1 MRVYLLVA
9 ALLIGGCAI
18 DRVRIERAGEVV
30 EQGGPLIAASSDLL
44 NTIAATSREASI
56 ELALA
61 DPLCDWPEI
70 NIATGTPA
78 TSLCDPAS
86 SSHVTF
92 TRIET
97 TSFAPTV
104 QLIAALSGYVAAVD
118 AVVTD
123 SASDQRMNLAKAK
136 ATIEGIIGG
145 ISSATGAHNP
155 VAGLGANQQAALNG
169 IVAMIDTLA
178 RESDQARQ
186 LHAVEAN
193 SPKLREVTAALRRDL
208 ENWSNLALI
217 SELDT
222 LQTVQTMRWQR
233 DRMLRL
239 KPSRT
244 SDERRSLLDDNSRRA
259 LLNRRLETEG
269 RLVAARQLPKTLSQ
283 AVSDFEAA
291 HDSYVNA
298 LEDKALTP
306 ENRRRVAQV
315 TRERLRES
323 LALLAQ
329 TIAAFK

>member
-1 MRVYLLVA
+1 MRVYLLAA
-9 ALLIGGCAI
+9 ALLVGGCAM

-30 EQGGPLIAASSDLL
+30 DQGGPLVAASSALL
-44 NTIAATSREASI
+44 NNIAGTSREASI

-78 TSLCDPAS
+78 ASLCDPAS

-92 TRIET
+92 TRIDATKFE
-97 TSFAPTV
+97 PTV

-123 SASDQRMNLAKAK
+123 SASDERINLAKAK

-145 ISSATGAHNP
+145 ISSVTGAPNP
-155 VAGLGANQQAALNG
+155 VAGLSPDQQTALNG
-169 IVAMIDTLA
+169 IVAMIDRLA
-178 RESDQARQ
+178 AEADRARRLQ
-186 LHAVEAN
+186 VVETN
-193 SPKLREVTAALRRDL
+193 SPKLRDVTAALRRDL
-208 ENWSNLALI
+208 MNWSNLALI

-222 LQTVQTMRWQR
+222 LQTVQTMLWQR

-239 KPSRT
+239 KPVRNI
-244 SDERRSLLDDNSRRA
+244 EEKRSLLDDDARRA

-269 RLVAARQLPKTLSQ
+269 RLVAARRLPKTLSQ
-283 AVSDFEAA
+283 AVGDFEAA

-298 LEDKALTP
+298 LENTTLTP

-329 TIAAFK
+329 TVAAFK